1 MIGNWNL
8 LSCNDAVISVWFMQE
23 ELIRVVGEYID
34 KARVAFPRLF
44 FLSDNDLL
52 SLLAWSRNP
61 KDLLPFV
68 RKCFPGIKNLQF
80 ALPRDGNVRLATSLD
95 TALNGNVSCQ
105 NIYYNVFKSPGQ
117 QRWKWTLVCQL
128 VSTCVSVNGHPMQA
142 YISKLSFT
150 CIILCLAR
158 ALDVTIVNATN
169 DTFQY
174 ILHFKCIQGRFLE
187 SSVSCSIL
195 CSCEGYESLHWLQH
209 GGRG

>member
-1 MIGNWNL
+1 MFSLVCCVVYKLFVVIGNWNL
-8 LSCNDAVISVWFMQE
+8 LSCNDAVISVWFTQE

-117 QRWKWTLVCQL
+117 TEMEMD
-128 VSTCVSVNGHPMQA
+128 VSLPTCVYLRV
-142 YISKLSFT
+142 
-150 CIILCLAR
+150 R
-158 ALDVTIVNATN
+158 
-169 DTFQY
+169 
-174 ILHFKCIQGRFLE
+174 
-187 SSVSCSIL
+187 
-195 CSCEGYESLHWLQH
+195 
-209 GGRG
+209 